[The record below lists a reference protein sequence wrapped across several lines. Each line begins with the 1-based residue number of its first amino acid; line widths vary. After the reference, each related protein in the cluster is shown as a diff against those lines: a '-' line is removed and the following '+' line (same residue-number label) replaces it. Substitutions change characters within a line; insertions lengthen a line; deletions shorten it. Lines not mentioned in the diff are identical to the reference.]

1 MTSYAIHAAENGTA
15 VVIYERDGARIEVES
30 IERLPAGLDP
40 AAEWLQAWFPDLPD
54 IGDDQIVIDA
64 DGLGRAL
71 WDKLKVRRQRGWRLY
86 DRVGLRR
93 QELANALLVAMSDR
107 RVHIQSSEHEDAMR
121 KAMLSYRRVVAD
133 DGVIGGE
140 LVVALALAVTVGR
153 PRPALFV
160 GAA

>member
-107 RVHIQSSEHEDAMR
+107 RVHIQSSE
-121 KAMLSYRRVVAD
+121 LSL
-133 DGVIGGE
+133 IHI
-140 LVVALALAVTVGR
+140 
-153 PRPALFV
+153 
-160 GAA
+160 